1 MNKKLIA
8 LVEDDAT
15 FGKLFKGNMEMSGY
29 SCEVYADSRSAYDG
43 IVRKQGQY
51 WFIGV
56 DRTLNK
62 SPEQGHDLVRFL
74 RMADVTDP
82 IIMITA
88 DTSRDAECNDLTQG
102 ADDYV
107 TKPLD
112 YSVLFAR
119 VNNIWKAR
127 GYYEDTLCRGALSL
141 NLVTR
146 MVSYRDTMC
155 NEAPSD
161 AVFKILAKLM
171 GRLGKIYSFG
181 ELREA
186 LGEDNPDSI
195 NAVHKGIHSL
205 RKLLASIGLADAV
218 ITHAKVGYALRD
230 NI

>member
-15 FGKLFKGNMEMSGY
+15 FGRLFKGNMEMSGY
-29 SCEVYADSRSAYDG
+29 TCEVYANSRTAYDG
-43 IVRKQGQY
+43 IVPKRGKY

-74 RMADVTDP
+74 RMADVADP

-88 DTSRDAECNDLTQG
+88 DTSRDAECNDLTSG

-127 GYYEDTLCRGALSL
+127 GFQGSTLARGGLSL

-146 MVSYRDTMC
+146 MVSYRDKTC
-155 NEAPSD
+155 REPAAES
-161 AVFKILAKLM
+161 VFRLLAKLM
-171 GRLGKIYSFG
+171 ERPGMIHTLG
-181 ELREA
+181 ELRE
-186 LGEDNPDSI
+186 LLCEDDSDRV
-195 NAVHKGIHSL
+195 NVVHKSVHAL
-205 RKLLASIGLADAV
+205 RRLLEGVGLQDAV
-218 ITHAKVGYALRD
+218 ITHTKVGYALRE